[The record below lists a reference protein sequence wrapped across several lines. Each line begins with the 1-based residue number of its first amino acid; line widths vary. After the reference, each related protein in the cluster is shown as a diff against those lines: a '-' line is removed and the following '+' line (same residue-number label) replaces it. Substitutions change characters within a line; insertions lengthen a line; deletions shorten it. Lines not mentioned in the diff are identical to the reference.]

1 MKLTIFGTGY
11 AGLVSWTCLAQ
22 VGHDVMC
29 IDIDASKIDQLNN
42 GEIPIYEPG
51 LAELVERNV
60 KAGRLSFSTDAQAG
74 IKHWVAIFNAVW
86 TPPDRENANKAD
98 LKYVRAVAQTF
109 GEQISEY
116 KVFINKSTV
125 PVWTGEMC
133 KEIIKRAI
141 YTREKD
147 IEFDVASNP
156 EFLREGTAVQDFL
169 SPDRIVLGSE
179 SSRAKKILDEI
190 YRPFERLHTQIL
202 HTDITSAE
210 LIKYAA
216 NCFLATKISF
226 INEIANF
233 SEIAGAN
240 ITDIA
245 KGLGMD
251 PRIGRN
257 FLSAGLG
264 YGGSCLP
271 KDVKALIETGKE
283 HWFDFQ
289 VISSADKVNES
300 QKSIAVQKLAQHMWS
315 LKWKTISIWGL
326 AFKPETD
333 DVREA
338 VSMTVIDEL
347 LGAWVEEIRVFDPVA
362 MESMKFFGNRSDKI
376 IYCESNYETLIH
388 SDALM
393 LLTEWDE
400 FFAPDWKSMKKSMK
414 WDTVLDGRNIW
425 NSKIVKDYGFKYI
438 NIGR

>member
-1 MKLTIFGTGY
+1 
-11 AGLVSWTCLAQ
+11 
-22 VGHDVMC
+22 MC
-29 IDIDASKIDQLNN
+29 IDIDASKIDRLNS

-51 LAELVERNV
+51 LGELVERNM
-60 KAGRLSFSTDAQAG
+60 KAGRLKFSTDAEAG
-74 IKHWVAIFNAVW
+74 IRHGIAIFNAVG
-86 TPPDRENANKAD
+86 TPPDRDNENKAD
-98 LKYVRAVAQTF
+98 LKFVKAVAKTF
-109 GEQISEY
+109 GQHINEY

-125 PVWTGEMC
+125 PVGTGKMC
-133 KEIIKRAI
+133 EEIIKREI
-141 YTREKD
+141 YAREKD
-147 IEFDVASNP
+147 TEFDVASNP

-179 SSRAKKILDEI
+179 TSKAKKILDEI
-190 YRPFERLHTQIL
+190 YRPFERTHTEIL

-240 ITDIA
+240 IRDIA
-245 KGLGMD
+245 KWLGMD
-251 PRIGRN
+251 PRIWKN

-271 KDVKALIETGKE
+271 KDVKALIETGKDM
-283 HWFDFQ
+283 WYDFKIIQ
-289 VISSADKVNES
+289 GADRVNEL
-300 QKSIAVQKLAQHMWS
+300 QKKIAVKKLEKALWNIEGKIIS
-315 LKWKTISIWGL
+315 LWGL

-338 VSMTVIDEL
+338 VSMTVIDDLLEL
-347 LGAWVEEIRVFDPVA
+347 WAAEIRVFDPVA
-362 MESMKFFGNRSDKI
+362 MESMKFFGNRSDNI
-376 IYCESNYETLIH
+376 IYCESNYQTLED

-400 FFAPDWKSMKKSMK
+400 FLAPDWKSMKKMMR
-414 WDTVLDGRNIW
+414 WNLVLDGRNIW
-425 NSKIVKDYGFKYI
+425 NKEIVQEYWFEYLT
-438 NIGR
+438 IGQ

>member
-11 AGLVSWTCLAQ
+11 AGLVSGTCLAQ
-22 VGHDVMC
+22 VGHDVLC

-60 KAGRLSFSTDAQAG
+60 KAGRLRFSTNAVEW
-74 IKHWVAIFNAVW
+74 IKHGIAIFNAVG

-98 LKYVRAVAQTF
+98 LKYVQAVAETF
-109 GEQISEY
+109 GQNITEY

-125 PVWTGEMC
+125 PVGTGKMC
-133 KEIIKRAI
+133 EEIIKRAI
-141 YTREKD
+141 YAREKD
-147 IEFDVASNP
+147 TEFDVASNP

-169 SPDRIVLGSE
+169 SPDRIVLGS
-179 SSRAKKILDEI
+179 STARAKKILDEI
-190 YRPFERLHTQIL
+190 YRPFERTHTQIL
-202 HTDITSAE
+202 HTDIPSAE

-226 INEIANF
+226 INDIANF
-233 SEIAGAN
+233 SELAGAN

-245 KGLGMD
+245 AWLGMD

-283 HWFDFQ
+283 YWYEFQ
-289 VISSADKVNES
+289 VIGSADKVNEA
-300 QKSIAVQKLAQHMWS
+300 QKKIAVQKLTHKLGS
-315 LKWKTISIWGL
+315 LSGKTISIWGL

-338 VSMTVIDEL
+338 VSMTVIDDL
-347 LGAWVEEIRVFDPVA
+347 LEGWVEQIRVFDPVA
-362 MESMKFFGNRSDKI
+362 MESMKFFGNRSDKV
-376 IYCESNYETLIH
+376 IYCESNYETLED

-400 FFAPDWKSMKKSMK
+400 FFAPDWKSMKKSMR
-414 WDTVLDGRNIW
+414 WNLILDGRNIW
-425 NSKIVKDYGFKYI
+425 HKNIVEDYGFEYI
-438 NIGR
+438 MIGR